1 MCANDMTV
9 TAAIIAIVSLSPD
22 SSSLRLAISGP
33 ATARSSS
40 ATTDY
45 LDH

>member
-1 MCANDMTV
+1 MCVNDMTV
-9 TAAIIAIVSLSPD
+9 TAAIIAIVSSSLN
-22 SSSLRLAISGP
+22 SSSLRLAKSGP